1 MSPHRP
7 GPGDSSEAQLARSR
21 PTVLITRRAIPAAPC
36 VGVGADSQASTKP
49 SPAMQVASSPAEL
62 GRLRPE
68 RDPRRDTAVGLGA
81 LEGELALAMA
91 QAAAERRKRENE
103 RDRERERVQSQSE
116 SSAHPTLVAPLSDVA
131 PLSEVA
137 PSDVVSR
144 EEPGLFR
151 SAAVEARR
159 AAGPEVDFKTGLEPK
174 SWGMLLLLVSLI
186 GLSFGVAAIAS
197 VEVTAEAQGT
207 LRAPRGLRPVASVL
221 SGSIAELLVE
231 SGDAVEA
238 GQVVARLEATE
249 LRAALVNREHELET
263 TRRDVSEAS
272 RRDREMEERAA
283 LAMQRRRAALQGR
296 IEINGERL
304 LARRQQS
311 SNYEILAREGSA
323 SQTESLNMKESLQ
336 QAAESVSALSA
347 EVALLDLELA
357 DRARQWQERESTRKT
372 QLSRAEANAE
382 EARTLLAS
390 TEIHAPAAGQIE
402 SLLVSPGSVIEAG
415 GLLGNVVPRG
425 APRLIVAF
433 VPSREIAFVT
443 PGSAAT
449 VEVQS
454 LSLSEFGLAQAR
466 VTRVS
471 SDVATPA
478 EVQATLGEA
487 LSGSVVRVELELLDS
502 DASARMDG
510 HLRSGERVT
519 TRLHRRQRR
528 VLTLLFDFVRKW
540 LA

>member
-1 MSPHRP
+1 MPPARL
-7 GPGDSSEAQLARSR
+7 GPGDASEAQLARSR
-21 PTVLITRRAIPAAPC
+21 PTVLLTRRAIPAAPC
-36 VGVGADSQASTKP
+36 VGIGTDSQPSPKP
-49 SPAMQVASSPAEL
+49 SAPAPLANSVAEFERA
-62 GRLRPE
+62 RPE
-68 RDPRRDTAVGLGA
+68 RDWLRETAVGLGA
-81 LEGELALAMA
+81 LQGEIALAVA
-91 QAAAERRKRENE
+91 RAAEARRRKNE
-103 RDRERERVQSQSE
+103 APNDSNVLSTSE
-116 SSAHPTLVAPLSDVA
+116 ANASTHPTLVAPLSEVLA
-131 PLSEVA
+131 SEGGPSEV
-137 PSDVVSR
+137 VSKA
-144 EEPGLFR
+144 EPGLFR

-174 SWGMLLLLVSLI
+174 SWGMLVLLVSLI
-186 GLSFGVAAIAS
+186 GLSFGVAAIAN

-221 SGSIAELLVE
+221 SGSVAELLVE

-249 LRAALVNREHELET
+249 LRAALVNRERELET
-263 TRRDVSEAS
+263 TRGDVSDAS

-296 IEINGERL
+296 IEINGQRL
-304 LARRQQS
+304 AARRQQS
-311 SNYEILAREGSA
+311 DNYEILAREGSA

-357 DRARQWQERESTRKT
+357 DRARQWQERESTRKA

-382 EARTLLAS
+382 EARSLLAS

-402 SLLVSPGSVIEAG
+402 SLLVSPGSVVEAG

-425 APRLIVAF
+425 APRIIVAF

-454 LSLSEFGLAQAR
+454 LSISEFGLAQAR

-478 EVQATLGEA
+478 EVQAALGEP
-487 LSGSVVRVELELLDS
+487 LSGSVVRVELELTES
-502 DASARMDG
+502 EASARMDG